1 MKKLIYRTIIS
12 SLFILFVV
20 IVYISTIGI
29 KTDKFNNQIISQI
42 KNIEP
47 NLEIKIND
55 VSAKLNIFD
64 LTLEAKTV
72 GTNLKLRNK
81 IIKLESIKSK
91 ISIDSLVKKKFALSE
106 ISISTKSILLKDL
119 IGFIRLHLKD
129 PKLFIAEQFVNNGYI
144 VATLKLEFDEFGK
157 MKDNYEVN
165 GLVNNGGI
173 FILNRELNELNF
185 NFQINDRKF
194 KFTDIDLLFNNKK
207 IFLPKLDVNKH
218 ENEFLVSGKLKGK
231 KLNFDKKELENLI
244 DNIFLKKNLKEI
256 SFNLES
262 DFNFKLGQNLKI
274 KDHDIKSEINL
285 NYLKISNFLKLKK
298 IFPKIKDDLILENQK
313 LNFVYNNKGINLT
326 GSGKVFLQNI
336 PDMIEYKISNKNKQL
351 VFNSNLIISDNPFII
366 DLINFE
372 KKEKSKL
379 NLNFKGRFKNKKLFL
394 QEISVS
400 ENKNKL
406 IVKNLDLS
414 EDYKINDISY
424 IQIDFVDKEK
434 FTNKLEVKKNE
445 KNYNIVGD
453 SLNINKII
461 TEFLNTKNNDKQKIL
476 NKNFSLMFDI
486 KEIYLDKNNITY
498 NLGGSIILKK
508 DKISELNLA
517 AEFLNNEKINFTI
530 KTSDKGEK
538 ITTLFSNEAKP
549 LVDRYKFINGFEE
562 GKLDFYSIKNNE
574 VSKST
579 LKLYDFKLKEI
590 PTLTKILTLA
600 SLQGI
605 ADLLSGEGIRFNDFE
620 MKFSNKDNLM
630 TIDEIY
636 AIGPAISLLME
647 GYVEKDNLISLRGTL
662 VPATTINKTISSIP
676 LLGDILVGKKTGE
689 GVFGVSFKI
698 KGPPKNLETTVN
710 PIKTLTP
717 RFITRTLEKIK
728 KN

>member
-173 FILNRELNELNF
+173 LILNRELNELNF
-185 NFQINDRKF
+185 NFQITDGKF

-231 KLNFDKKELENLI
+231 KLNFDKKELGNLI

-262 DFNFKLGQNLKI
+262 DFNFKLGQNFKI

-313 LNFVYNNKGINLT
+313 LNFVYNKKGINLT
-326 GSGKVFLQNI
+326 GSGKVFLQTT

-424 IQIDFVDKEK
+424 IQIDFVDKEE

-476 NKNFSLMFDI
+476 NKNFSLIFDI

>member
-173 FILNRELNELNF
+173 LILNRELNELNF

-244 DNIFLKKNLKEI
+244 DNIFFKKNLKEI
-256 SFNLES
+256 SFNFES
-262 DFNFKLGQNLKI
+262 DFNFKLGQNFKI

-313 LNFVYNNKGINLT
+313 LNFVYNKKGINLT
-326 GSGKVFLQNI
+326 GSGKVFLQTT

-424 IQIDFVDKEK
+424 IQIDFVDKEE

-476 NKNFSLMFDI
+476 NKNFSLIFDI

>member
-1 MKKLIYRTIIS
+1 ML
-12 SLFILFVV
+12 
-20 IVYISTIGI
+20 
-29 KTDKFNNQIISQI
+29 
-42 KNIEP
+42 
-47 NLEIKIND
+47 
-55 VSAKLNIFD
+55 
-64 LTLEAKTV
+64 
-72 GTNLKLRNK
+72 
-81 IIKLESIKSK
+81 
-91 ISIDSLVKKKFALSE
+91 KKKFALSE

-129 PKLFIAEQFVNNGYI
+129 PKLFIAEQSVNNGYI

-173 FILNRELNELNF
+173 LILNRELNELNF

-207 IFLPKLDVNKH
+207 IFLPKLDINKH

-244 DNIFLKKNLKEI
+244 DNIFFKKNLKEI
-256 SFNLES
+256 SFNFES

-424 IQIDFVDKEK
+424 IQIDFVDKEE

-476 NKNFSLMFDI
+476 NKNLSLIFDI

-517 AEFLNNEKINFTI
+517 AEFLNNKKINFTI

>member
-173 FILNRELNELNF
+173 LILNRELNELNF

-244 DNIFLKKNLKEI
+244 DNIFFKKNLKEI
-256 SFNLES
+256 SFNFES
-262 DFNFKLGQNLKI
+262 DFNFKLGQNFKI

-313 LNFVYNNKGINLT
+313 LNFVYNKKGINLI
-326 GSGKVFLQNI
+326 GSGKVFLQTM

-476 NKNFSLMFDI
+476 NKNLSLIFDI

-517 AEFLNNEKINFTI
+517 AEFLNNKKINFTI

>member
-173 FILNRELNELNF
+173 LILNRELNELNF

-262 DFNFKLGQNLKI
+262 DFNFKLGQNFKI

-313 LNFVYNNKGINLT
+313 LNFVYNKKGINLI
-326 GSGKVFLQNI
+326 GSGKVFLQTM

-424 IQIDFVDKEK
+424 IQIDFVDKEE

-476 NKNFSLMFDI
+476 NKNLSLIFDI

-517 AEFLNNEKINFTI
+517 AEFLNNKKINFTI

>member
-173 FILNRELNELNF
+173 LILNRELNELNF

-476 NKNFSLMFDI
+476 NKNLSLIFDI

>member
-173 FILNRELNELNF
+173 LILNRELNELNF

-262 DFNFKLGQNLKI
+262 DFNFKLGQNFKI

-313 LNFVYNNKGINLT
+313 LNFVYNKKGINLI
-326 GSGKVFLQNI
+326 GSGKVFLQTM

-476 NKNFSLMFDI
+476 NKNLSLIFDI

>member
-173 FILNRELNELNF
+173 LILNRELNELNF

-351 VFNSNLIISDNPFII
+351 VFNSNLIISDNPFMI

-424 IQIDFVDKEK
+424 IQIDFVDKEE

-476 NKNFSLMFDI
+476 NKNFSLIFDI

-517 AEFLNNEKINFTI
+517 AEFLNNKKINFTI

-590 PTLTKILTLA
+590 PTLTKILTLS

>member
-173 FILNRELNELNF
+173 LILNRELNELNF
-185 NFQINDRKF
+185 NFQIIDGKF

-231 KLNFDKKELENLI
+231 KLNFDKKELGNLI

-262 DFNFKLGQNLKI
+262 DFNFKLGQNFKI

-313 LNFVYNNKGINLT
+313 LNFVYNKKGINLT
-326 GSGKVFLQNI
+326 GSGKVFLQTT

-424 IQIDFVDKEK
+424 IQIDFVDKEE

-476 NKNFSLMFDI
+476 NKNFSLIFDI

>member
-173 FILNRELNELNF
+173 LILNRELNELNF
-185 NFQINDRKF
+185 NFQIIDGKF

-262 DFNFKLGQNLKI
+262 DFNFKLGQNFKI

-313 LNFVYNNKGINLT
+313 LNFVYNKKGINLT
-326 GSGKVFLQNI
+326 GSGKVFLQTT

-424 IQIDFVDKEK
+424 IQIDFVDKEE

-476 NKNFSLMFDI
+476 NKNFSLIFDI